1 MSFSPFSRGFLVFN
15 GVVLLAYAAS
25 FFFKPALLGE
35 LVGFQTT
42 SPNALVEITA
52 FYGGLECG
60 LATFLIWSALRP
72 QRVLFALAFFF
83 LTFFCAG
90 AARFLGLALYGCE
103 GPSQSI
109 VASIEVAMA
118 LLALWLNRRL
128 SARVKY
134 PN

>member
-1 MSFSPFSRGFLVFN
+1 M
-15 GVVLLAYAAS
+15 AYAAS
-25 FFFKPALLGE
+25 FFFRPTLLGE

-52 FYGGLECG
+52 FYGGLEFG
-60 LATFLIWSALRP
+60 LAAFLIWSALQP
-72 QRVLFALAFFF
+72 PRVIFALAFFF

-103 GPSQSI
+103 GPSQPT
-109 VASIEVAMA
+109 VASIEIVMA

-128 SARVKY
+128 SVKS
-134 PN
+134 